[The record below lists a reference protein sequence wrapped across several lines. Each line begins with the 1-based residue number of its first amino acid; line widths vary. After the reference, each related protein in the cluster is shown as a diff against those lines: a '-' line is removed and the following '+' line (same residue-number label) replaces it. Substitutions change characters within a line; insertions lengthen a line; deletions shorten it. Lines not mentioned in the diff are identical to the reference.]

1 MSNFK
6 PGNPGCSCCDPPC
19 DELCFHAVACGHNY
33 AGVEI
38 RVFATATPGTILASG
53 TTDASGNICFD
64 LAAYAATSLSFRAI
78 PPDLDDYGELTNV
91 LLGNWCGRTVEVDI
105 PPATIPGTPAESSGT
120 INVLLT
126 RCDGTTPWSGQTVE
140 IKVLLTVVA
149 SGTTDANGR
158 VAFTVTADGS
168 SAYYVRSYTTSP
180 TGNLNSATF
189 TLAAGQCADVHM
201 RMTHT
206 GLPCNPDTEA
216 VIVKRT
222 CSTSTPDTPKRCC
235 EHCFPDT
242 LPSVLRV
249 YDVDALGMINTGGG
263 WSVSGTCD
271 AVPIYYNPLGLYW
284 AANGGAASE
293 CFHDFDLGGG
303 IIYRQFARFQ
313 MTCKPDAYGNPW
325 IYLKMGAESYKT
337 AAPGEGL
344 CYHEL
349 EVPASSITC
358 DPFAATFD
366 FSSLPMAFI
375 PCTGRDGLFPSQT
388 LTVTE

>member
-53 TTDASGNICFD
+53 TTDTSGNICFD
-64 LAAYAATSLSFRAI
+64 LAAHAGTSLSYRAI
-78 PPDLDDYGELTNV
+78 PPDLDDFGELTSV
-91 LLGNWCGRTVEVDI
+91 LIGNWCGRTIEVDI
-105 PPATIPGTPAESSGT
+105 PPATVPGTPAEGGGT

-140 IKVLLTVVA
+140 IKVSLTVVT
-149 SGTTDANGR
+149 SGTTDASGR
-158 VAFTVTADGS
+158 VTLNVTADGS

-189 TLAAGQCADVHM
+189 ILTAGECADVHM

-216 VIVKRT
+216 VITERT
-222 CSTSTPDTPKRCC
+222 CSTGTSDTMRRCC
-235 EHCFPDT
+235 EYCFPDT
-242 LPSVLRV
+242 LPGRLFLSG
-249 YDVDALGMINTGGG
+249 VDAAGMINTGGG
-263 WSVSGTCD
+263 WSSVGTCD
-271 AVPIYYNPLGLYW
+271 DVELDWYLGEW
-284 AANGGAASE
+284 RATSVTPAACCHNV
-293 CFHDFDLGGG
+293 DIGGG
-303 IIYRQFARFQ
+303 ITWRACARFVLR
-313 MTCKPDAYGNPW
+313 CKLDAYGDPW
-325 IYLKMGAESYKT
+325 IFLEMLADSYKT
-337 AAPGEGL
+337 TSPGGGV
-344 CYHEL
+344 CGHSY
-349 EVPASSITC
+349 EVPATSITC

-366 FSSLPMAFI
+366 FPSLPSSMC
-375 PCTGRDGLFPSQT
+375 PTRDGIFPTQT